1 MYGHRP
7 YECRLS
13 VWSAHDD
20 DAAVS
25 AALVHPKLVS
35 GVLAV
40 VCALGLASSA
50 LAADVVLQSGT
61 NGCTGV
67 LPSNDGN
74 TDMRVVGG
82 TQTPG
87 GTAVFEI
94 TYPLNAASVGKQFT
108 ILDCA
113 FINDEPALKYIVSFV
128 PSNQSFVL
136 QMTLAVPADAPVG
149 GMYCNYVKTTG
160 SPTAAQASQRKA
172 GPSCFVIR
180 PPSRPTT
187 STPSTPST
195 PQVTGPVPS
204 TGTTTTKPPAKLP
217 ILLPNTAMSRAAVR
231 APSWSA
237 APR

>member
-1 MYGHRP
+1 
-7 YECRLS
+7 
-13 VWSAHDD
+13 
-20 DAAVS
+20 VS

-35 GVLAV
+35 AVLAV
-40 VCALGLASSA
+40 ACTLGLATPA
-50 LAADVVLQSGT
+50 FAADVVLQSGT

-82 TQTPG
+82 SQTPG
-87 GTAVFEI
+87 GTAIFEI

-113 FINDEPALKYIVSFV
+113 FINDVPALKYIVSFV

-172 GPSCFVIR
+172 GPACFVIR
-180 PPSRPTT
+180 PPAPPPSTSTR
-187 STPSTPST
+187 STPSTPR
-195 PQVTGPVPS
+195 VTGPVPS
-204 TGTTTTKPPAKLP
+204 TGTTTAKPPAKLP
-217 ILLPNTAMSRAAVR
+217 ILLPNTAMPSAAVR
-231 APSWSA
+231 ALTWSA
-237 APR
+237 VLR

>member
-1 MYGHRP
+1 
-7 YECRLS
+7 
-13 VWSAHDD
+13 
-20 DAAVS
+20 VS

-40 VCALGLASSA
+40 ACALGFAA
-50 LAADVVLQSGT
+50 PAFAADVVLQSGT

-113 FINDEPALKYIVSFV
+113 FINDVPALKYIVSFV

-172 GPSCFVIR
+172 GPACFVIR
-180 PPSRPTT
+180 PPARPPTT
-187 STPSTPST
+187 SAPSTPST

-204 TGTTTTKPPAKLP
+204 TGTTGTKPPAKLP
-217 ILLPNTAMSRAAVR
+217 ILLPNTAMPSPAIRAM
-231 APSWSA
+231 SWSGA
-237 APR
+237 LR